1 MYYSKNND
9 KIPLGVVTCILEIL
23 TLTAIAT
30 FVKFL
35 SPNVSIITI
44 LFFRYV
50 FCLPILFTVGL
61 SQRGKFFLHINKKKT
76 LIARIIIGITGLTS
90 YFIAISLIGIG
101 KTIALGQLVTIF
113 ITIMAPIMLY
123 EKVELKRWFAV
134 IFGLLGSIIII
145 DPEKSGWLNFG
156 IFWGLNSAFFAA
168 LLNIY
173 LRKLGNYDEPIST
186 ALWYNISGAIIL
198 TLAFIISRE
207 EIPQNLSTLSIL
219 ICCGLLSSIQ
229 QFLLAF
235 SRSLAPA
242 VILAPFQYLS
252 IPFAYIVGI
261 YIFDEDLGLNFIIG
275 TLIIILATFYLNLK
289 TKLN

>member
-76 LIARIIIGITGLTS
+76 LITRIIIGITGLTS

-123 EKVELKRWFAV
+123 E
-134 IFGLLGSIIII
+134 
-145 DPEKSGWLNFG
+145 
-156 IFWGLNSAFFAA
+156 
-168 LLNIY
+168 
-173 LRKLGNYDEPIST
+173 
-186 ALWYNISGAIIL
+186 
-198 TLAFIISRE
+198 
-207 EIPQNLSTLSIL
+207 LSL
-219 ICCGLLSSIQ
+219 IHI
-229 QFLLAF
+229 
-235 SRSLAPA
+235 
-242 VILAPFQYLS
+242 
-252 IPFAYIVGI
+252 
-261 YIFDEDLGLNFIIG
+261 
-275 TLIIILATFYLNLK
+275 
-289 TKLN
+289 